1 MRYMIG
7 MQIVGFVE
15 RKPGII
21 CEELA
26 TEFISYQPVL
36 SLAAK
41 AAVEASQEP
50 KNRGLIIAVVDT
62 VGIGTVAFEAME
74 MDEGLQEK
82 LDGEIQAGFRK
93 FETIQ
98 KELEKTRD
106 ACDCAACSRLQ
117 SIMN

>member
-7 MQIVGFVE
+7 IQIVGFVE
-15 RKPGII
+15 KKPGII
-21 CEELA
+21 CEEPA

-50 KNRGLIIAVVDT
+50 KNKGLVIAVVDT

-74 MDEGLQEK
+74 MNEPMQGRLRASIE
-82 LDGEIQAGFRK
+82 EGFRK
-93 FETIQ
+93 FDAL
-98 KELEKTRD
+98 KKGLEKSRNT
-106 ACDCAACSRLQ
+106 CDCAACSRLQ

>member
-7 MQIVGFVE
+7 IQIVGFVE
-15 RKPGII
+15 KKPGII
-21 CEELA
+21 CEEPA

-50 KNRGLIIAVVDT
+50 KNKGLVIAVVDT
-62 VGIGTVAFEAME
+62 VGIGTVAFQALE
-74 MDEGLQEK
+74 MDDAMQERVR
-82 LDGEIQAGFRK
+82 DSIASGFRK
-93 FETIQ
+93 FEAIQ
-98 KELEKTRD
+98 RELEKARD